1 MRSQVGFVKTGVHGW
16 TRHRSSYSN
25 ERAVASSRKPQ
36 RRLIERGLGFHDNE
50 EEEDHE
56 TPVCVNLMKSVHHA
70 GSHNAR
76 KHNQQRRS

>member
-1 MRSQVGFVKTGVHGW
+1 
-16 TRHRSSYSN
+16 
-25 ERAVASSRKPQ
+25 
-36 RRLIERGLGFHDNE
+36 LIERGLGFHDNE